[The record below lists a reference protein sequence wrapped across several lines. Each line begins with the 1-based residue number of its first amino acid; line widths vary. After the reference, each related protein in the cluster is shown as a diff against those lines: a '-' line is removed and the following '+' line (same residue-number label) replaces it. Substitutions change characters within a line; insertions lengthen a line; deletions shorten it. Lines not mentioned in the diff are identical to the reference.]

1 MKCPKCGAEIENVK
15 FCPECGAPVASGPVT
30 AAIESDEKP
39 EKKKKGHGCGCA
51 VAVSVA
57 LIVFVMMITPSSST
71 TSSTSGT
78 KSSTSIKSSI
88 SADDGLTMG
97 QRNALRSAENYLS
110 AGMGFSY
117 SGLEDQLEY
126 EGYSTEDATYAV
138 DHCGA
143 DWDEQAAIR
152 AKNYIN
158 SMSFSRSG
166 LIEQLEFEGFSQSQ
180 AEYGA
185 TVKRARCVT
194 ISNLYVISNRIP
206 CIICK
211 IKRTAHRATTQRQIT
226 PQPNPALQHIL
237 GNIFNLRAIIRIACN
252 VRQIGSCKTRRC
264 IADFNCLASSV
275 ILYGKRSDCIAT
287 RFRRTSVIVCMSNS
301 SI

>member
-15 FCPECGAPVASGPVT
+15 FCPECGAPVASGSVT

-57 LIVFVMMITPSSST
+57 LIVFVLMMTPSSST

-88 SADDGLTMG
+88 SADDSLTMG
-97 QRNALRSAENYLS
+97 QRNALRSAQTYLS

-117 SGLEDQLEY
+117 SSLESQLEY

-143 DWDEQAAIR
+143 DWDEQAAIK
-152 AKNYIN
+152 AKNYID

-185 TVKRARCVT
+185 TAVG
-194 ISNLYVISNRIP
+194 Y
-206 CIICK
+206 
-211 IKRTAHRATTQRQIT
+211 
-226 PQPNPALQHIL
+226 
-237 GNIFNLRAIIRIACN
+237 
-252 VRQIGSCKTRRC
+252 
-264 IADFNCLASSV
+264 
-275 ILYGKRSDCIAT
+275 
-287 RFRRTSVIVCMSNS
+287 
-301 SI
+301 

>member
-15 FCPECGAPVASGPVT
+15 FCPECGAPVASGSVT

-39 EKKKKGHGCGCA
+39 ETKKKSHGCGCA

-57 LIVFVMMITPSSST
+57 LIMFVLMLTPSSST
-71 TSSTSGT
+71 TSSTYGT
-78 KSSTSIKSSI
+78 KNSTSVKSSI

-97 QRNALRSAENYLS
+97 QRNALRAAKNYLS

-117 SGLEDQLEY
+117 SGLESQLEF

-143 DWDEQAAIR
+143 DWNEQAAIR

-166 LIEQLEFEGFSQSQ
+166 LIEQLEFEGFSQGQ

-185 TVKRARCVT
+185 TAVG
-194 ISNLYVISNRIP
+194 Y
-206 CIICK
+206 
-211 IKRTAHRATTQRQIT
+211 
-226 PQPNPALQHIL
+226 
-237 GNIFNLRAIIRIACN
+237 
-252 VRQIGSCKTRRC
+252 
-264 IADFNCLASSV
+264 
-275 ILYGKRSDCIAT
+275 
-287 RFRRTSVIVCMSNS
+287 
-301 SI
+301 